1 MQMSDIKALLRLGQ
15 GFVKALLR
23 LGQGSVKALFR
34 TYKGGTQDVLI
45 SITA

>member
-1 MQMSDIKALLRLGQ
+1 MSDIKALLRLGE

-34 TYKGGTQDVLI
+34 KYKGGTQDVLI